1 MVLKI
6 IRWIFGYIYF
16 EIDKKNS
23 RLFINLVSK
32 SRMNLWDIRQTDK
45 SLFAKITSSD
55 FRKLNFISKKNSIK
69 IKIIDKIG
77 LQYFYIS
84 HKNRKGIIIGII
96 LFFISTHISSLF
108 IWKINII
115 GNENIETNKILDC
128 LKDNGVYV
136 GALRKNIDADE
147 SEQKIMEQISNIS
160 WMSINLNGC
169 IANVN
174 IKQQIEK
181 PENDSKLSGDIV
193 SECDAQIARMETFS
207 GTPLVHVGDVVFKN
221 QLLVGS
227 YYKSRDGSIH
237 DIDAKANIMAKISGE
252 ISEFEKLKQNIE
264 TEGKQKKIFYVNLFG
279 KEIKLNFW
287 KTSEDDWKKE
297 YYENNFKIFS
307 FELPIKFS
315 TEKFTE
321 VNKIE
326 KVLSKEEAMENAK
339 KRAYE
344 KLNKNLEIIDLKE
357 SFLELKDG
365 IKFKINFKFLK
376 NIGIYRQKQ

>member
-1 MVLKI
+1 MILKI

-23 RLFINLVSK
+23 RLFINLVS
-32 SRMNLWDIRQTDK
+32 RTGMNLWDIKQSDK
-45 SLFAKITSSD
+45 FLSAKITSSD
-55 FRKLNFISKKNSIK
+55 FKKLNFMSKRNSIK
-69 IKIIDKIG
+69 IKVIDKIG
-77 LQYFYIS
+77 LQYFYMR
-84 HKNRKGIIIGII
+84 HRNRKGIIVGII
-96 LFFISTHISSLF
+96 LFFVFSYVSSLF

-115 GNENIETNKILDC
+115 GNENIEHEILKS
-128 LKDNGVYV
+128 LKDNGVYI

-147 SEQKIMEQISNIS
+147 SEQRIMEQIPNIS

-181 PENDSKLSGDIV
+181 PEDDSKSSGDIV

-227 YYKSRDGSIH
+227 YYKSRDGRVH
-237 DIDAKANIMAKISGE
+237 NVDAKANILAKISGE

-264 TEGKQKKIFYVNLFG
+264 TEGKQKKIFYINLFG

-287 KTSEDDWKKE
+287 ETPKDNWKKE
-297 YYENNFKIFS
+297 YQENHIKIFN
-307 FELPIKFS
+307 FEIPIKFAL
-315 TEKFTE
+315 EKFTE
-321 VNKIE
+321 INTIE
-326 KVLSKEEAMENAK
+326 KILSKGEAIENAK

-344 KLNKNLEIIDLKE
+344 KLDKNLEIVDLKE
-357 SFLELKDG
+357 SFSEQKNG

-376 NIGIYRQKQ
+376 NIGIYRGK